1 MYLSQFYAGIF
12 SFIRICTVC
21 FYCLLFF
28 SATNQFGCVVGGICL
43 VSLKSDNG
51 KGKYVHIGSSDK
63 DVNANL
69 DAIGPDALWEL
80 AFVKD
85 SKDKVS
91 FKSARGK
98 YMIAHRNG
106 KIEATEPDVNTWE
119 MYKLEDKGNGKF
131 AIKTHH
137 NRYLVS
143 CHGGL
148 NSIKDA
154 DAETFEIVPQ
164 SK

>member
-1 MYLSQFYAGIF
+1 M
-12 SFIRICTVC
+12 
-21 FYCLLFF
+21 
-28 SATNQFGCVVGGICL
+28 

-51 KGKYVHIGSSDK
+51 NGKYVAVGSSDK

-80 AFVKD
+80 AFVGD
-85 SKDKVS
+85 SKDTVS

-98 YMIAHRNG
+98 YMIAHKSG

-119 MYKLEDKGNGKF
+119 MYKLEDKGNGKI